1 MKNLKKVLAL
11 VVVFA
16 MMLSTVAFA
25 GSFPDVADDADYASA
40 IETLAAMGFFKGDDN
55 GNFNPDATITRAE
68 YAVIVCRLLG
78 IEGSATGKCD
88 FTDAADHWATG
99 YIKMANQY
107 GIVKGYGD
115 GNFGPDDAVKY
126 EEAVKMLVCALG
138 YEPMATSKGGYPTG
152 YIAVASQIG
161 LLDGVSGAAQGTGAA
176 RNIVATMTYNA
187 LDIPVMEQTG
197 FGTDISYEIMKEN
210 DDHDKATLLTKMGIY
225 KLGGTVD
232 ANSKVGYGVEKVN
245 AGQISFTVDDD
256 YDCPEKALRM
266 KVVNG
271 NDKTYTKTFEV
282 GNTNAEEFVGT
293 KAIIYVAKESGKWV
307 VKAVEMDN
315 DSTSTLTIKAS
326 DLNDDERH
334 FNDSKPSFRYYK
346 DGATSGT
353 GTKVNLSY
361 AGTDTKDYA
370 ATWNN
375 KSVTAAELQTNLK
388 SSVSAMIEL
397 IDKDNDT
404 KYDIVKVYEYLHMIA
419 RSYDENKGT
428 IETYNG
434 SKIDLAIDDDDKVV
448 TIKDV
453 NGNEIAASDIADGD
467 VLAIIVDATSDKP
480 WDIKETSLKNADKYE
495 SLDITVLKNSTVTGV
510 VKEYDKDKETGDI
523 VVSIDGKDYDV
534 DSKEIYNKSK
544 IDLQAEGT
552 FYIGINGEIVGF
564 EGENKTS
571 DNFAFIMNAYTS
583 GKNTNQMELLTK
595 DGKTVTYD
603 LASSIRFANPNYG
616 LTGETTNYIK
626 KDIDKTVSTTVGD
639 SGYIKD
645 LTAMLKN
652 TTWEGLFKDAA
663 GSVSIREQLGSKD
676 DGVFYNNI
684 DEALKETGATKE
696 KIAAARFITYK
707 LNSNNEIVEIKP
719 ASTKKANVEGTNSV
733 DFGKEKDVV
742 SGTYKA
748 SGQKV
753 GTKLLND
760 NIVVFKL
767 DWTNPSSSKVTD
779 VSYFVDDSQYTALLY
794 NKNDDSYYG
803 AAVILTADA
812 VFEDGAGLAIVESKR
827 DTKDDADNDIT
838 KVTAYKDGE
847 TVELTFDDDSNDKG
861 GNVAPGSFDVGT
873 VIMYNANAEGLV
885 SDYAVVGTTKNR
897 EFTFA
902 SGFSTADGVKFGVD
916 DDDAFYYG
924 YIKTKTTNDNEV
936 TINVKDSIPAK
947 DADNNDIAGT
957 DRQFTVGKAN
967 QYTVT
972 GTSKKTTISEG
983 SYTYG
988 DVDAYLDSKGEVSSD
1003 KVYYVLIRTFD
1014 GDVVDIVSFDKG
1026 QTLKA
1031 AEPKVEYTATVQND
1045 KATKEEALATLV
1057 VTKKVGTAAA
1067 TTLTKDTDYTVAVA
1081 DIKPVADKENTFTV
1095 TVTIKDKDNTK
1106 VTSNEFTIKVA
1117 DGGEIELPS
1126 ADTESVEEDAV
1137 VKDADILP
1145 SDEL

>member
-256 YDCPEKALRM
+256 YDCPEKALQM
-266 KVVNG
+266 K

-282 GNTNAEEFVGT
+282 GDTNAEEFVGT

-307 VKAVEMDN
+307 VKAIEMDN

-326 DLNDDERH
+326 DLNDDELD
-334 FNDSKPSFRYYK
+334 FNGSKPSFRYYK
-346 DGATSGT
+346 DGVTSGT

-375 KSVTAAELQTNLK
+375 KSVTDEELQANLK

-419 RSYDENKGT
+419 QSYDDNKGT

-434 SKIDLAIDDDDKVV
+434 TKIDLAIDDDDKVV

-467 VLAIIVDATSDKP
+467 VLAIIVDATNDDP
-480 WDIKETSLKNADKYE
+480 WNIKEASLKNADKYE

-510 VKEYDKDKETGDI
+510 VKEYDKDTDTGDI
-523 VVSIDGKDYDV
+523 VVSIDGTDYDV
-534 DSKEIYNKSK
+534 DSKDIYNKSK

-626 KDIDKTVSTTVGD
+626 KDIDKTISKTVGD

-645 LTAMLKN
+645 LTEMLKN
-652 TTWEGLFKDAA
+652 TTWDGLFDDSDGA
-663 GSVSIREQLGSKD
+663 VSIREQLGSKE
-676 DGVFYNNI
+676 DGVFYDNV
-684 DEALKETGATKE
+684 DEAVKAGGKKED
-696 KIAAARFITYK
+696 IAAARFITYK
-707 LNSNNEIVEIKP
+707 LNSNNEIVEIAP
-719 ASTKKANVEGTNSV
+719 ASTKKATVEGTDSV
-733 DFGKEKDVV
+733 DFGKEDGVIA
-742 SGTYKA
+742 GTYKE

-753 GTKLLND
+753 GGKLLSD
-760 NIVVFKL
+760 DVVVFKI

-779 VSYFVDDSQYTALLY
+779 VSYFVDDSEYTALLY

-902 SGFSTADGVKFGVD
+902 SGFSTADGVKFGVN

-924 YIKTKTTNDNEV
+924 YITDKTKNDNEV
-936 TINVKDSIPAK
+936 TINVKASIPEK
-947 DADNNDIAGT
+947 DADDKTIAGT
-957 DRQFTVGKAN
+957 TKQFTVGKAN

-983 SYTYG
+983 AYTYG
-988 DVDAYLDSKGEVSSD
+988 DVDVYDETETNPKA
-1003 KVYYVLIRTFD
+1003 YYVLIRTFD

-1026 QTLKA
+1026 HTLKA
-1031 AEPKVEYTATVQND
+1031 TESEVKYTATV
-1045 KATKEEALATLV
+1045 KSGETSKEEALATLV
-1057 VTKKVGTAAA
+1057 VKKQVGTDTAI
-1067 TTLTKDTDYTVAVA
+1067 TLTKDTEYTATVE
-1081 DIKPVADKENTFTV
+1081 DIKSVADKENTFTV
-1095 TVTIKDKDNTK
+1095 TVTIKSDDTK
-1106 VTSNEFTIKVA
+1106 VTSDEFTIVSGVA
-1117 DGGEIELPS
+1117 AS
-1126 ADTESVEEDAV
+1126 ANLEDNNQADEQSVEEEATKEDTV

-1145 SDEL
+1145 ADEL